1 MKILGFKF
9 GEQPLTTESINDL
22 VDKVLKHPQNHV
34 FKNELQKIAKKDPV
48 KVLTTIVQY
57 QHHQYQKEIKTWKL
71 ARAEAKDVYNPR
83 RVMLTDLYE
92 DIELDAFIH
101 GIVHNKRIFK
111 ISNKPFKIVNKKG
124 QEQPEKTALLCH
136 QWFNDF
142 LKLAMQSRFHGY
154 SLVYFWE
161 WKSNGEIGETILVPR
176 RHVIPQKRVW
186 TKMQYDLTGFD
197 FTKPPYNSYMIGIG
211 KEDDLGLYEKAA
223 LLYILKKHSWQ
234 SWDEFE
240 ERFGI
245 PIPIVKTATGDK
257 QVLDKIESWLRD
269 LSTGTYG
276 IIPEGGE
283 LQIVETGKTD
293 TYQVF
298 YRKIE
303 LAQKELEV
311 LFTGQIRETNLS
323 GTYGKEKVKDDEAQ
337 ELINDDKTFIA
348 NIINDK
354 LIPLLKANGYPFAD
368 DDKFDWNDG
377 AKASPAD
384 RLAIFKGVKELGF
397 KLKSEQVSEELDVEI
412 IGEEDDN
419 DPTEKGEDN
428 LKGKNNKKD
437 PKNIIAPIV
446 EMHTKINQMYHNV
459 Q

>member
-1 MKILGFKF
+1 MKILGIPI
-9 GEQPLTTESINDL
+9 GAQPLQTETIKEL
-22 VDKVLKHPQNHV
+22 VDKVMKHPDNAV
-34 FKNELQKIAKKDPV
+34 FKNELQKAAKRDPV

-57 QHHQYQKEIKTWKL
+57 QHQQYQKEVAHWKV
-71 ARAEAKDVYNPR
+71 ARAEAMDVYNPR

-111 ISNKPFKIVNKKG
+111 ISNKPFKIVNKAG
-124 QEQPEKTALLCH
+124 EEQKDKTALLSH

-142 LKLAMQSRFHGY
+142 LKLAMQSRFYGY
-154 SLVYFWE
+154 SLVYFWD
-161 WKSNGEIGETILVPR
+161 WKANGEVGESILVPR

-186 TKMQYDLTGFD
+186 TKMQYDITGFD
-197 FTKPPYNSYMIGIG
+197 YTKPPYNSYMIGIG

-257 QVLDKIESWLRD
+257 KVLDSIESWLRD
-269 LSTGTYG
+269 LSTGSYG
-276 IIPEGGE
+276 IVPEGGE
-283 LQIVETGKTD
+283 LEIVETGKTD
-293 TYQVF
+293 SYQVF

-303 LAQKELEV
+303 LAQKELEI

-348 NIINDK
+348 NMINDK
-354 LIPLLKANGYPFAD
+354 LIPLLRANGYPFTD
-368 DDKFDWNDG
+368 EESFDWNDG
-377 AKASPAD
+377 AKATPAD

-397 KLKSEQVSEELDVEI
+397 KLNKDQVSEELDVI
-412 IGEEDDN
+412 IDGEDEEEVDETET
-419 DPTEKGEDN
+419 DPKKPKDKKGEPTN
-428 LKGKNNKKD
+428 SIEALH
-437 PKNIIAPIV
+437 V
-446 EMHTKINQMYHNV
+446 KINSLYHNV